1 MALVK
6 YFTLLTIILTV
17 HQYKVDSS
25 RMIGPLDILTNKMK
39 LRVTNNT
46 VISLREAIQ
55 RKEIL
60 ERALAV
66 SSSSAWPGT
75 FCCIYEDCNF
85 DKTVMICERN
95 TCKCPTNY
103 DFGGGGIK
111 VDMLWNNDE
120 GRCQSKLGSACD
132 VKVRGPE
139 KMNGK
144 RIDCI
149 PGAICEQLSGL
160 PQGMGHCV
168 ERVEENKLL

>member
-1 MALVK
+1 MALIK
-6 YFTLLTIILTV
+6 FFTVLTIILIFD
-17 HQYKVDSS
+17 QYKVDSS
-25 RMIGPLDILTNKMK
+25 RIIGPLEDAKMK
-39 LRVTNNT
+39 TRVANNT

-60 ERALAV
+60 ERALTL

-103 DFGGGGIK
+103 DFGGWGIK
-111 VDMLWNNDE
+111 VDMVWNDEE

-132 VKVRGPE
+132 VRGPQE
-139 KMNGK
+139 KKGNGK
-144 RIDCI
+144 GIDCVS
-149 PGAICEQLSGL
+149 GAICEQTSGL

-168 ERVEENKLL
+168 GGRK